1 MDEVVTN
8 LVVNHFYE
16 KEVKMKVQKRRNS
29 FVVLAVI
36 VATMFVAACAGGFVK
51 NSFRTLSVSQNTY
64 DATMS
69 SLASLYREGKIT
81 VAEKNKII
89 EYGTL
94 YYQAH
99 NEAVAALGKYAAS
112 DYKDEAA
119 KQAYMD
125 LAVDVS
131 TRLAKLIALIE
142 SYNLG
147 SSINKIDVPG
157 RGFGVNIR

>member
-1 MDEVVTN
+1 MVS
-8 LVVNHFYE
+8 L
-16 KEVKMKVQKRRNS
+16 KRRE
-29 FVVLAVI
+29 FVVVAVI
-36 VATMFVAACAGGFVK
+36 VAMVFVGACAGGFVK
-51 NSFRTLSVSQNTY
+51 NSFRTLAVSQNTY

-69 SLASLYREGKIT
+69 SLASLYREGKIR

-112 DYKDEAA
+112 DYEDEAA
-119 KQAYMD
+119 KQAYMN

-131 TRLAKLIALIE
+131 ERLAKFIAAVEPFLH
-142 SYNLG
+142 
-147 SSINKIDVPG
+147 K
-157 RGFGVNIR
+157 